1 MSEPGK
7 SYADGCFSSCPLR
20 YRASTPSRGKRG
32 PQLQLSLWLL
42 PQFPPSH
49 HVCLLLLLRWQMMMQ
64 GVSESLGL
72 HGGHHQNPS
81 HHHLLSPSAHSTHVL
96 ACAGG
101 ERAKKEV
108 DNERHIPEVDV
119 ETNQIPLRC
128 WQDPMPPLSVTQT
141 PVFE

>member
-1 MSEPGK
+1 
-7 SYADGCFSSCPLR
+7 
-20 YRASTPSRGKRG
+20 
-32 PQLQLSLWLL
+32 
-42 PQFPPSH
+42 
-49 HVCLLLLLRWQMMMQ
+49 MMQ

-72 HGGHHQNPS
+72 HGGHHQNPF
-81 HHHLLSPSAHSTHVL
+81 HHHLLSPPSHSTHVL

-128 WQDPMPPLSVTQT
+128 WQDPMPPFSVTETPRWCLSDKARRGCSLPRLQPSQT
-141 PVFE
+141 QRLKKNSPPRAPKLYYKISQLVAPRYPKRHSIFGLASFE